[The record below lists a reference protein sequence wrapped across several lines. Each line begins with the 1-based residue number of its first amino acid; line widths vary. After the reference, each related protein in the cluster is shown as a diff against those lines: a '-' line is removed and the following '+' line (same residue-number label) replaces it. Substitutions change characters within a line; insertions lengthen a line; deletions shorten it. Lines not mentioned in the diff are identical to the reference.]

1 MDLFSLEISAVAAIS
16 GSGSH
21 YYWYI
26 HSHNNLETSSQ
37 CQWPEDGAPR
47 LVSTVLLTAPIPG
60 TWLASRN
67 SSRMMAFTSKIN
79 SKNSMNT
86 FNLLTFPYLQRNT
99 GSEFLAF
106 HLLQYHKAHKR
117 GRVVVE
123 CQSNILR
130 GPGCGGDWWDVV
142 FPWLGRVALVNG
154 TWRELHRDNKVRF
167 PSKLYLQPSQALFPS
182 HSYKLGYKQRVQSHM
197 LRLQN

>member
-16 GSGSH
+16 GSGSQ

-37 CQWPEDGAPR
+37 CQWPEDGPPR
-47 LVSTVLLTAPIPG
+47 LLSTALLTAPIPG

-67 SSRMMAFTSKIN
+67 SSRTMAFTSKIN

-117 GRVVVE
+117 GQGGCWVPIKHTQRSRVWWWLV
-123 CQSNILR
+123 
-130 GPGCGGDWWDVV
+130 GCGVPLAGKS
-142 FPWLGRVALVNG
+142 G
-154 TWRELHRDNKVRF
+154 TW
-167 PSKLYLQPSQALFPS
+167 
-182 HSYKLGYKQRVQSHM
+182 
-197 LRLQN
+197 